1 MDTCIQQ
8 DLITDKGDGLHNK
21 GNSMK
26 TLNNYI
32 DGKAVPPLAN
42 QYLETSN
49 PYSGEA
55 WARIPRSQADDVD
68 LAVQAAKRAFLSGP
82 WAEYT
87 APQRGAML
95 RKIADVIAA
104 NAEELAVIEVRDNGK
119 TFKEMFAQVKR
130 IPEWYQFY
138 AGLADKINGSVL
150 PTDRPGHMNYLRHEP
165 LGVIAMVTPWNSPLM
180 LLAWKLAPALAT
192 GNTAVVKPS
201 EYTSASALRFAE
213 LVGEAG
219 LPAGVL
225 NVLTGLGGEAG
236 AAMSAHPDV
245 AKVAFTGGVTGGQA
259 VYAAAAA
266 RMKPVSLELGG
277 KSPNIIF
284 DDANLENAARGVV
297 AGIFGSGGQSCVAG
311 SRALVHHS
319 IHDAFVERIVAL
331 TDKIR
336 LGDPMSPETDIGP
349 VANKTQ
355 FDRIMTCIDW
365 GKEDGA
371 DLACG
376 GVQVFDT
383 TSEPALFVA
392 PTIFTGV
399 DNSMR
404 IAQEEVFGPVLC
416 VIPFQDEEEAVKVA
430 NDSAFGLGAGL
441 WTRDVSRVHR
451 IAARL
456 QSGSV
461 WVNTYK
467 VTSQIS
473 PFGGYKAS
481 GLGREG
487 GMEMVSD
494 YMQTKS
500 VWLNLTDDVPYS
512 FPL

>member
-1 MDTCIQQ
+1 MET
-8 DLITDKGDGLHNK
+8 LHN
-21 GNSMK
+21 
-26 TLNNYI
+26 YI
-32 DGKAVPPLAN
+32 GGSAVAPLGGE
-42 QYLETSN
+42 YLETAN
-49 PYSGEA
+49 PYTQEVLGL
-55 WARIPRSQADDVD
+55 IPRSQAEDAE
-68 LAVQAAKRAFLSGP
+68 LAVAAARLAFTSGA
-82 WAEYT
+82 WAGFT

-95 RKIADVIAA
+95 RKIADVIAE
-104 NAEELAVIEVRDNGK
+104 NAEELARIEVRDNGK

-138 AGLADKINGSVL
+138 AGLADKINGAVL

-180 LLAWKLAPALAT
+180 LLAWKLAPALAA

-201 EYTSASALRFAE
+201 EYTSASALRFAQ
-213 LVGEAG
+213 LAGEAG

-225 NVLTGLGGEAG
+225 NVVTGLGSEIG
-236 AAMSAHPDV
+236 AALTAHPDV

-259 VYAAAAA
+259 VYSAAAA

-277 KSPNIIF
+277 KSPNIVF

-297 AGIFGSGGQSCVAG
+297 GGIFGSGGQSCVAG
-311 SRALVHHS
+311 SRALVHRS
-319 IHDAFVERIVAL
+319 IHDAFVARLVEL
-331 TDKIR
+331 TAKIR
-336 LGDPMSPETDIGP
+336 LGDPMAAETDIGP
-349 VANKTQ
+349 VANQAQ
-355 FDRIMTCIDW
+355 FDRIMTCIGWAKD
-365 GKEDGA
+365 EGA
-371 DLACG
+371 TLACG
-376 GVQVFDT
+376 GAQVPD
-383 TSEPALFVA
+383 PKGGPGLFVA

-399 DNSMR
+399 DNAMR

-416 VIPFQDEEEAVKVA
+416 VIPFDDEDDAIRVA
-430 NDSAFGLGAGL
+430 NDTAFGLGAGL

-451 IAARL
+451 MAARIEA
-456 QSGSV
+456 GSI

-487 GMEMVSD
+487 GMEMIAD

-500 VWLNLTDDVPYS
+500 VWLNLTDDVPYN